1 MSDFA
6 PYIVR
11 KVMGATTFS
20 FVIGDIV
27 AQGWYDN
34 PRGSIIRAQDASG
47 LPFRGD
53 RLIAVGWPE
62 MDILREHI
70 ALPGSR
76 LIECGSH
83 HGLTAILL
91 AAWVGPNGFVHTFDA
106 VLENVAIVKRNLAL
120 NKIGNA
126 VAYCAAISGKFG
138 ILDMVGESNV
148 ITKKTGLP
156 NANSTL
162 AVKVSSFFD
171 GPPDAI
177 KIDIEGA
184 ELAMLEAEREWVAKI
199 PRLAIEVH
207 TDYLPADGIPR
218 LLAALGDRP
227 LHVLWSEKELRPYAG
242 EPITE
247 RVHLFSW

>member
-1 MSDFA
+1 MSEFT
-6 PYIVR
+6 PYIVH
-11 KVMGATTFS
+11 KVMGATTFD
-20 FVIGDIV
+20 FVIGDDV
-27 AQGWYDN
+27 AQGWYDT
-34 PRGSIIRAQDASG
+34 PRSSIVRTQNASG
-47 LPFRGD
+47 QPFHGD
-53 RLIAVGWPE
+53 RLTAVGWPE

-83 HGLTAILL
+83 HGLTTILL
-91 AAWVGPNGFVHTFDA
+91 AAWVGPSGFVHAFDA
-106 VLENVAIVKRNLAL
+106 VLENAAIVKRNLAV
-120 NKIGNA
+120 NKISNA
-126 VAYCAAISGKFG
+126 AAYCAAISGEFG
-138 ILDMVGESNV
+138 ILEMYNTSNV
-148 ITKKTGLP
+148 ITKNTGVP
-156 NANSTL
+156 SANSTL

-199 PRLAIEVH
+199 PRVAVEVH

-227 LHVLWSEKELRPYAG
+227 LHVLWNEKELRPYAG
-242 EPITE
+242 EAITE
-247 RVHLFSW
+247 RVHIFSW